1 MGPVFRP
8 EMRWNKLH
16 RLTRGDVCRK
26 LETVSTGRLFRMRR
40 HSAFRLARISG
51 IALLALLPGMAAAE
65 VSVRKTVTYFDIR
78 GASAAELDRELSRRG
93 PKTMKTGMRHPGA
106 TRIKFGGTVTYADV
120 GHACRIDTV
129 KVTVSTQLILPRWK
143 KPKRHDKGLP
153 LIWNTLAADIKRH
166 EERHAEIARNHA
178 RHMEKLFSR
187 LPPQR
192 TCDAMQARVG
202 EASRLA
208 LEEHDLEQA
217 RFDSIEAANF
227 ESRMTRLMH
236 HRLSSRHAL
245 D

>member
-1 MGPVFRP
+1 MSRDFAFRP
-8 EMRWNKLH
+8 A
-16 RLTRGDVCRK
+16 
-26 LETVSTGRLFRMRR
+26 
-40 HSAFRLARISG
+40 SAMG
-51 IALLALLPGMAAAE
+51 LALLLLLPGVARAE
-65 VSVRKTVTYFDIR
+65 VSVRKTITYFEIR
-78 GASAAELDRELSRRG
+78 GASAEALDRELSRRG
-93 PKTMKTGMRHPGA
+93 PKTMRTGMRHPGA
-106 TRIKFGGTVTYADV
+106 TRIKFGGTVTYADI

-129 KVTVSTQLILPRWK
+129 KVTVTTQLILPRWK
-143 KPKRHDKGLP
+143 KPKKYDKGLP

-202 EASRLA
+202 EASRQA
-208 LEEHDLEQA
+208 LEEHDREQA

-227 ESRMTRLMH
+227 ESRMSRLMR
-236 HRLSSRHAL
+236 HRLSSRHAV